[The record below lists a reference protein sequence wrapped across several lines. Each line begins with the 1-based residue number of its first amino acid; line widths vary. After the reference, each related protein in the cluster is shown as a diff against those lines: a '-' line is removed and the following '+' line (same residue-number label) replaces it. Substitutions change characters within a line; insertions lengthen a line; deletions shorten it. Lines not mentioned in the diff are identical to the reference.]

1 MCFLISVYVANII
14 GEVNEVS
21 SVRRVP
27 VYGYVFLFFV
37 CFGGDNLHNAV
48 FCDQVSIR
56 SVISD
61 LLRAF
66 TVLFALRIYK
76 NCVSQIYLEMNP
88 TAQNTSRDSGFGSGG
103 AFGKP

>member
-37 CFGGDNLHNAV
+37 Y
-48 FCDQVSIR
+48 
-56 SVISD
+56 
-61 LLRAF
+61 
-66 TVLFALRIYK
+66 LFRRRQFA
-76 NCVSQIYLEMNP
+76 
-88 TAQNTSRDSGFGSGG
+88 
-103 AFGKP
+103 